1 MEYLEIKNFLNKNNI
16 NHDDMDVIIRDVRGK
31 NKKLDKILKDTGYH
45 WSNLN
50 THLLQSAVDI
60 YNENN

>member
-16 NHDDMDVIIRDVRGK
+16 NHDDMNVIIRDVRGK
-31 NKKLDKILKDTGYH
+31 NKKLDKILKDTGYR

-50 THLLQSAVDI
+50 IHLLQSAVDI

>member
-31 NKKLDKILKDTGYH
+31 NKKLDKILKDTGYR

-50 THLLQSAVDI
+50 IHLLQSAVDI